1 MDLAPRARIVL
12 RVLFAGAAAL
22 NRGVSWTARNAWVH
36 RAVLNAIFVRAAWW
50 GSLWL
55 AVQTTGNLLDTRVT
69 LAVDPS
75 LMRFGVGLGLCWLV
89 VVLATAPRLRRAA
102 IALGAVHGGL
112 GLVLWTLA
120 GGG

>member
-1 MDLAPRARIVL
+1 MELAPSAHIVL
-12 RVLFAGAAAL
+12 RFLLAAASAL

-36 RAVLNAIFVRAAWW
+36 RAALNAIFVRAAWW
-50 GSLWL
+50 TSLWL
-55 AVQTTGNLLDTRVT
+55 AIQTTSTLVDSRAT

-89 VVLATAPRLRRAA
+89 VVLASARRLRWAA
-102 IALGAVHGGL
+102 IALGAAHGGL
-112 GLVLWTLA
+112 GLVLWTLS